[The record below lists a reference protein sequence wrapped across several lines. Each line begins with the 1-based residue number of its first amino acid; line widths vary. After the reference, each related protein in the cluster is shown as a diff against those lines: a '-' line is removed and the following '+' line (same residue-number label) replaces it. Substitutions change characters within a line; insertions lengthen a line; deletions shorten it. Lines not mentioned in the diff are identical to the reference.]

1 MKLADS
7 GSGHVKTGNQ
17 VLVHPIQ
24 PPLPWQQ
31 HPKIF
36 GQKKNKKHMK
46 NDIFYH
52 LTSLKIDCINHKH
65 GIILNTQTLYN

>member
-7 GSGHVKTGNQ
+7 ASGHVKTRNQ

-31 HPKIF
+31 HPKF
-36 GQKKNKKHMK
+36 WAKKEAK
-46 NDIFYH
+46 N
-52 LTSLKIDCINHKH
+52 T
-65 GIILNTQTLYN
+65 